1 MKYFSTRSLQ
11 ETSAAGA
18 VAKGLAP
25 DGGLFVPEQ
34 IPCLT
39 PDDLQNLCV
48 MDYRARAVK
57 IMGLYLE
64 EFSENELERFAC
76 AAYGITVRAL

>member
-18 VAKGLAP
+18 IAKGLAP

-39 PDDLQNLCV
+39 LDVSPRDF
-48 MDYRARAVK
+48 RS
-57 IMGLYLE
+57 
-64 EFSENELERFAC
+64 F
-76 AAYGITVRAL
+76 ITHPRLNSKS